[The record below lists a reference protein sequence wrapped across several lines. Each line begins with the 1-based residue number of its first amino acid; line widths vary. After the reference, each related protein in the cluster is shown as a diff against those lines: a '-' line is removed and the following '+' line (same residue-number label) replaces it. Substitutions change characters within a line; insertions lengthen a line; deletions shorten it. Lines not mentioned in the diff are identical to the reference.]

1 MTIIS
6 SDHKDE
12 MKLFGNHL
20 PMSMDTENDSP
31 K

>member
-6 SDHKDE
+6 SDHKNE
-12 MKLFGNHL
+12 IQIFRNHL
-20 PMSMDTENDSP
+20 QCPLDTENDSP